1 MGGAGR
7 VLIAEDDAPMRS
19 LLATALGRRGYEVAT
34 AADGNEALT
43 TSAEGDFDCVLLD
56 RVMPAADGLE
66 TLRCLRKRFGPAAL
80 PVIMLTAVDDSSAVV
95 DALDAGANDYVTKP
109 FDLSVVLARVRTQV
123 TLHRQA
129 AALQQAEKRLRSELE
144 AAARVQQASL
154 PPPDPRFGDYQFAW
168 RYEPCEQLSGD
179 GLNIVPVTSRHVAFY
194 VFDVTGHG
202 VRSALLSAAVGRLLL
217 PASGEAGIV
226 SEPGKRN
233 GRGVTGLLNPAAV
246 AVRPAEVAARLARR
260 FREHPVEG
268 LFFTLFYALLDVTTG
283 ELAYASAGHP
293 APIAQAAGK
302 PPRQLP
308 LGGMMIGIDTDSAY
322 ENHVVRLAP
331 GERLIVHTDGV
342 TEARSPDG
350 QFFGSGR
357 LLGVLAES
365 PPGLSATLDAVAD
378 ACGAWSGGTLSDDRT
393 LLAVE
398 RAEG

>member
-19 LLATALGRRGYEVAT
+19 LLAAALGRKGYEVAT
-34 AADGNEALT
+34 AADGREALN
-43 TSAEGDFDCVLLD
+43 TSADGDFDCVLLD

-66 TLRCLRKRFGPAAL
+66 TLRCLRMRFDPAAL
-80 PVIMLTAVDDSSAVV
+80 PVIMLTAVDDSRAVV

-129 AALQQAEKRLRSELE
+129 TALQQAEKRLRSELE

-154 PPPDPRFGDYQFAW
+154 PPRDPRFGPYRFAW

-179 GLNIVPVTSRHVAFY
+179 GLNIVPVTARHVAFY

-217 PASGEAGIV
+217 PVSGEAGVIN
-226 SEPGKRN
+226 EPGSRN
-233 GRGVTGLLNPAAV
+233 GRSVSGFLNPAAV
-246 AVRPAEVAARLARR
+246 AIRPAEVAARLARR

-268 LFFTLFYALLDVTTG
+268 LFFTLFYGLLDVTTG
-283 ELAYASAGHP
+283 DVTYASAGHP
-293 APIAQAAGK
+293 APIGHAAGN
-302 PPRQLP
+302 PPRPLP
-308 LGGMMIGIDTDSAY
+308 LGGMMIGIDADSIY

-331 GERLIVHTDGV
+331 GDRLIVHTDGV
-342 TEARSPDG
+342 TEARAPSG
-350 QFFGSGR
+350 ELFGSNR
-357 LLGVLAES
+357 LLRVLAES
-365 PPGLSATLDAVAD
+365 PPDLSATLDVVAD

-393 LLAVE
+393 LLAIE
-398 RAEG
+398 RAEA